1 MNQRQV
7 GRGKRVG
14 ANLGRSNPATGFTSE
29 GLRFASQ
36 NGASIETESDLAR
49 SVAVLGSS
57 DLFVNSDGEPQLFH
71 HFSSQASLEAL
82 TRLPLAAGKLPQST
96 QRGVDPALGNK
107 DLPVP
112 DDEASRYLDGRR
124 NFRHGLFSCNYS
136 GV

>member
-49 SVAVLGSS
+49 SIAVIGGG
-57 DLFVNSDGEPQLFH
+57 DLFEDRDGQSQFFH
-71 HFSSQASLEAL
+71 DFSHQASLEAL
-82 TRLPLAAGKLPQST
+82 TRLPLTARKLPQPSQGDIAWT
-96 QRGVDPALGNK
+96 LGNE

-112 DDEASRYLDGRR
+112 DDETGRYLDGRR
-124 NFRHGLFSCNYS
+124 NFRHDVFSLS
-136 GV
+136 RE

>member
-49 SVAVLGSS
+49 SIAVIGGG
-57 DLFVNSDGEPQLFH
+57 DLFEDRDGQSQFFH
-71 HFSSQASLEAL
+71 DFSSQASLEAL
-82 TRLPLAAGKLPQST
+82 TRLPLAAGKLPQPT
-96 QRGVDPALGNK
+96 QRSVDQALGDE

-124 NFRHGLFSCNYS
+124 NFRHALFSLS
-136 GV
+136 RE